1 MDSQGSNFLTPAP
14 PIYEQVLAL
23 ILDAQS
29 DLMNTFA
36 HVTSA
41 SGQDPA
47 NPKSSLSLTD
57 ILVRNL
63 RDGQHD
69 CNLRVLSPQDILDTR
84 IERERDLI
92 EFWNQSSRMAEGLHA
107 VNEDIENFPLQAA
120 ALVAGVMY
128 RPPQFLGMPS
138 IVDEQ
143 PRGRRNTISQPDQNA
158 SMTFQQALSADLS
171 SVPEI
176 GFPQQLRGGMTQFN
190 RPPTSTA
197 FEFKLPQQFQEAG
210 TLPKQSPFQQS
221 PFQLSPFQQSPF
233 QQSPF
238 QQSPFNPSP
247 FEHSPFQR
255 SPFEQ
260 SLFEQSPF
268 HQSTSEHS
276 SFQQSPFQHSYKLSE
291 VPATQVLQPADER
304 ENASHEART
313 SPKPREEVQKESQQ
327 GYQKPFV
334 RSAWKKDDPKL
345 SLHPTHVPKT
355 GYSLYS
361 SALGSPM
368 TPGAFSADGYDEA
381 TDAYINSPVQWSPEN
396 FSPLNGRHQIRPTVQ
411 QSPLGNHFQSGDLP
425 SPRAPR
431 PVQQQVIFV
440 PQKLKQSV
448 PQKLKQSV
456 PQKRKQPVLQK
467 RKQTASHAQES
478 TVQPP
483 PGKPKKLKG
492 VQPLTKPGVV
502 GKQLNDFPS
511 GSIPFPPAM
520 QGNPLDVTIV
530 ELLTFLPR
538 YIYSSDMVE
547 RIASNGGSQQTIM
560 KIMNAH
566 LLLSVPMEKNF
577 LLHVLQSRMRHKG
590 NQTATGGYDY
600 TKWTIGTHQP
610 LLGHDEDNLNIAGMR
625 TRFEIENFPA
635 FRDADSVAFKNMA
648 DRVKVWPAGDDA
660 LNLTHCVRYASMH
673 PNEDWNYPDDFRR
686 LMAHLTNN
694 LAGLTIFPVPVTDE
708 HLDRQAW
715 ARWKHA

>member
-171 SVPEI
+171 SVPE
-176 GFPQQLRGGMTQFN
+176 
-190 RPPTSTA
+190 
-197 FEFKLPQQFQEAG
+197 
-210 TLPKQSPFQQS
+210 
-221 PFQLSPFQQSPF
+221 
-233 QQSPF
+233 
-238 QQSPFNPSP
+238 
-247 FEHSPFQR
+247 R

-440 PQKLKQSV
+440 P
-448 PQKLKQSV
+448 
-456 PQKRKQPVLQK
+456 QK